1 MNRYSALTE
10 NFLAS
15 TSELSFFFCHVMK
28 WIFCVKLFFPSLII
42 LFLVPSL
49 KANTQEN
56 RTSEFKIKTLEKTH
70 LKIESNQ
77 VLIEDILSDTDSEL
91 GFVVDPKISKKSESN
106 IRKGNIEESG
116 SELRFEED
124 FLDSSE
130 SESETIFQ
138 KNNLEFDGVNSGSE
152 SNHFKE
158 NESGIGIQKVTLEEI
173 KTDLGLELDSFDSD
187 ESVSEIDEVNI
198 DKSEIDLGLESDP
211 FDIDESASNI
221 KEVKNEESE
230 DDLGFESDPF
240 DEDGSDLN
248 LEQDHL
254 LESSEGGEVNK
265 SNYDF
270 KENERSENQENMLE
284 EEYTPKVSFSHEV
297 KTMLGG
303 SETKGLSVLDP
314 LLTEIKELRLVT
326 TYDQS
331 VKVQT
336 SPQMY
341 NYFRLSVSF
350 SQNYE
355 IQKKRIFDGFATVR
369 EIYSNYR
376 VGSHQIRYG
385 TQIFNL
391 GKVDLD
397 KVIDV
402 LHMNN
407 IMGIY
412 TFDPDDSKDAIPSIR
427 YNWYRGEQ
435 TATLYLS
442 PVRQQTFG
450 MRFAEFR
457 EEVEKKEEG
466 NEDSKVSFLRD
477 YYGLQYQWTG
487 DIMDT
492 RIGMFHWF
500 DSNPYIKL
508 EYKKVGDNGT
518 TLQGSF
524 EDMLSNYNEKETRS
538 DFLTLEIDATW
549 TDMVWKFES
558 GYFKKRN
565 LYSYE
570 IPEGKVVRLST
581 FSAPH
586 FALSTSFERTFPYFY
601 WLMLFSHRK
610 WYDVPENTHIFLY
623 ENESYLVSKKRDLFR
638 NQVSGVAVLK
648 TPDNSLRITLL
659 SYQTW
664 PFKQKGFASLFTW
677 ERFKENMELELKY
690 FRLETED
697 QKMLN
702 DKIKTNQ
709 IFLTYS
715 QKFKAY

>member
-1 MNRYSALTE
+1 LLSITPKLSLFGSLTIKLILYVRLLFTIFALIFLVSPFQLKSQENNKSEIQSRIEVDSRLEMELDQILEEDPLTE
-10 NFLAS
+10 
-15 TSELSFFFCHVMK
+15 
-28 WIFCVKLFFPSLII
+28 
-42 LFLVPSL
+42 
-49 KANTQEN
+49 
-56 RTSEFKIKTLEKTH
+56 
-70 LKIESNQ
+70 
-77 VLIEDILSDTDSEL
+77 TDSDL
-91 GFVVDPKISKKSESN
+91 GLVEDPQKVIKSESDLNEDRLESN
-106 IRKGNIEESG
+106 ITESILEKGKVDEYKNGNVIQEDSPESTDAIKDIDKDLEEK
-116 SELRFEED
+116 
-124 FLDSSE
+124 SE
-130 SESETIFQ
+130 SEGLVQE
-138 KNNLEFDGVNSGSE
+138 D
-152 SNHFKE
+152 KE
-158 NESGIGIQKVTLEEI
+158 KIIEN
-173 KTDLGLELDSFDSD
+173 DLGLEADPFEEN
-187 ESVSEIDEVNI
+187 ESKPAIPENQLESGESN
-198 DKSEIDLGLESDP
+198 LGLESDP
-211 FDIDESASNI
+211 FGNDEVDLDLDEDPLS
-221 KEVKNEESE
+221 EESLE
-230 DDLGFESDPF
+230 LELN
-240 DEDGSDLN
+240 GS
-248 LEQDHL
+248 
-254 LESSEGGEVNK
+254 SNK
-265 SNYDF
+265 SND
-270 KENERSENQENMLE
+270 NEDHVDEEQFSE
-284 EEYTPKVSFSHEV
+284 EEFIPNVSFSHEV

-376 VGSHQIRYG
+376 IGSHQIRYG
-385 TQIFNL
+385 TQIFDL

-397 KVIDV
+397 NVIDV

-427 YNWYRGEQ
+427 YNWFHGGH
-435 TATLYLS
+435 TATFYLS

-450 MRFAEFR
+450 MRFTEFR
-457 EEVEKKEEG
+457 EEVEKKEQG

-492 RIGMFHWF
+492 RLGMFHWF

-508 EYKKVGDNGT
+508 EYQKVEDNGT

-570 IPEGKVVRLST
+570 IPDGKVIRLST

-586 FALSTSFERTFPYFY
+586 FAFSTSFERTFPYFY

-610 WYDVPENTHIFLY
+610 WYDVPSNTHVFLF
-623 ENESYLVSKKRDLFR
+623 ENESGLVTKKRNLFR
-638 NQVSGVAVLK
+638 NQASGVAVLK

-677 ERFKENMELELKY
+677 ERFKENMELELKF
-690 FRLETED
+690 FRLETEK
-697 QKMLN
+697 QKMLQ

-709 IFLTYS
+709 VYLTYT
-715 QKFKAY
+715 QKFKAN